1 MTVYADLIRYREL
14 FGSLFRRDLHA
25 RYKGSVLGVV
35 WVLIPPLVLMGVYL
49 LVFRYLWHTA
59 NLPHYTLYLLSGLAT
74 WVFFST
80 TLQAG
85 SRAMLDNAP
94 LIRKSRFPRQL
105 TAFAVVGTN
114 LVTYVVMLAILLV
127 LCFAFIPD
135 ARATEWLAL
144 PLAALLVLM
153 AAGLALML
161 ACLNVL
167 YRDIEHLVAALLL
180 PWFFLTPVIYSFS
193 QFHHHR
199 LTEVLRSVNTLT
211 PPVEA
216 IRAPLW
222 AGQAPRA
229 VDVIYLAVAAVVS
242 LVLGAFVFRR
252 VDDQIAVEL

>member
-14 FGSLFRRDLHA
+14 FGNLFRRDLHA
-25 RYKGSVLGVV
+25 KYKGSVLGVV

-49 LVFRYLWHTA
+49 LVFHYLWRTTPI
-59 NLPHYTLYLLSGLAT
+59 PHYTLYLLAGLAS

-80 TLQAG
+80 TIQAG

-94 LIRKSRFPRQL
+94 LIRRSRFPRQL

-114 LVTYVVMLAILLV
+114 LVTYVLMLAILFV

-144 PLAALLVLM
+144 PLAALLVCF
-153 AAGLALML
+153 AAGVALTL

-167 YRDIEHLVAALLL
+167 YRDVEHLVAALLL
-180 PWFFLTPVIYSFS
+180 PWFFLTPIVYSLS
-193 QFHHHR
+193 QFHHPR
-199 LTEVLRSVNTLT
+199 LTEVLRYANPIT
-211 PPVEA
+211 PPIEA

-222 AGQAPRA
+222 AGHAPRA
-229 VDVIYLAVAAVVS
+229 VDVIYLAAAALVALA
-242 LVLGAFVFRR
+242 LGAFVFTR
-252 VDDQIAVEL
+252 VDDRIAVEL